1 MYVFNFGNIHSL
13 SLRVSMIFF
22 DKIKLNF
29 LVIFS
34 LFFITNLAKTGSD
47 PLIETAEALLSV
59 VKQQKGYS
67 DFSYDDSEDPAKISQ
82 TVAVE
87 REVNRSDFTG
97 MLVET
102 NRDEFIKLCDKCKNH
117 LEKWTGIEKALIE
130 EKPSEEKSADKKS
143 ESSSNRPNFL
153 KKLDEKKEESKPA
166 EANTEKPAP
175 FSLFKKEEEKT
186 GRKPLDDIKPP
197 LFPSLSSKLDTDKP
211 ATDFSS
217 TTPTATPPADQPK
230 EADSKKPPFGLK
242 KLTLGGMKS
251 DSTDKKEEKP
261 AADATPA
268 KPEEKPAEAE
278 KKDDKKPEDSKP
290 LPFKMRT
297 LRPLGRKGDDK
308 PASDASPAAANT
320 P

>member
-1 MYVFNFGNIHSL
+1 
-13 SLRVSMIFF
+13 MIFF
-22 DKIKLNF
+22 NKIKLNF
-29 LVIFS
+29 LAVFS
-34 LFFITNLAKTGSD
+34 LFFVINLIHAGND
-47 PLIETAEALLSV
+47 ALIETAEALLAV
-59 VKQQKGYS
+59 AKQQKGYS
-67 DFSYDDSEDPAKISQ
+67 DFSYDDSDDPVKISQ

-102 NRDEFIKLCDKCKNH
+102 NRDEFIKLCEKCKGH

-130 EKPSEEKSADKKS
+130 DKPTEEKPAEKKS
-143 ESSSNRPNFL
+143 EISDSRPSFL
-153 KKLDEKKEESKPA
+153 KKLDEKKDEPKPTESSP
-166 EANTEKPAP
+166 EKPAP

-197 LFPSLSSKLDTDKP
+197 LFPSLSSKLDIDKP

-217 TTPTATPPADQPK
+217 TTPTPPADQPK
-230 EADSKKPPFGLK
+230 DAESKKPPFGLK

-251 DSTDKKEEKP
+251 GTEEKKDDKP
-261 AADATPA
+261 VTITPATP
-268 KPEEKPAEAE
+268 ETKPADAE
-278 KKDDKKPEDSKP
+278 KKDDKKPEESKP

-308 PASDASPAAANT
+308 PATDASPAAT